1 MTSDFRIAATLL
13 FTLVACCALAGC
25 GGSASSPQ
33 PGPSVEVPA
42 KPAPTWL
49 EKDIEHEGATISLGY
64 RGQIG
69 KDRSVQPV
77 AAIRQDG
84 KPVAGA
90 MVFCMLVAEEGEPI
104 GQEMPTFYEPEAG
117 GEALYIAPE
126 LQLPESGTQ
135 YIVRFRIVLP
145 DAEQDLTR
153 EMQISA
159 ESL

>member
-1 MTSDFRIAATLL
+1 MPLPAE
-13 FTLVACCALAGC
+13 
-25 GGSASSPQ
+25 
-33 PGPSVEVPA
+33 PSVATPA

-64 RGQIG
+64 RGEIG
-69 KDRSVQPV
+69 NDRRVQPV

-104 GQEMPTFYEPEAG
+104 GQEMPTVYEQGAG
-117 GEALYIAPE
+117 GAGLYIAPE
-126 LQLPESGTQ
+126 LQLPERGTQ